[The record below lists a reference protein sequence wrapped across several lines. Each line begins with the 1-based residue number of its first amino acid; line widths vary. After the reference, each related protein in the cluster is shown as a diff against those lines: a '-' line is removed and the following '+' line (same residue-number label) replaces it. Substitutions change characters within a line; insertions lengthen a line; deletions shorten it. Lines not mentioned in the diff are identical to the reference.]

1 MKLLIPSLLVASV
14 VWAQVTPAPPKPAS
28 AGANPMAPVRPVQTP
43 LAPLTPPPSGPT
55 ATQQR
60 LSYAQQAFG
69 LAHSMYRAGNIS
81 ADAAAT
87 WSLRIYEA
95 QKDSPTAA
103 KEHVDRMV
111 ALEKLAIERVQSGS
125 APVLDKMTVAFFRAQ
140 AEQLAGKK

>member
-1 MKLLIPSLLVASV
+1 MKLLIPALLTASMAL
-14 VWAQVTPAPPKPAS
+14 AQVAPAPPKPAS
-28 AGANPMAPVRPVQTP
+28 GGANPMSAMRPVQTP
-43 LAPLTPPPSGPT
+43 LTPPPPPGGPNST
-55 ATQQR
+55 EQR

-103 KEHVDRMV
+103 KEHLDRMV
-111 ALEKLAIERVQSGS
+111 ALEKLAIERVQSGA
-125 APVLDKMTVAFFRAQ
+125 APVLDKLTVAFFRAQ
-140 AEQLAGKK
+140 AEQLTGKK

>member
-1 MKLLIPSLLVASV
+1 
-14 VWAQVTPAPPKPAS
+14 
-28 AGANPMAPVRPVQTP
+28 MAPVRPA
-43 LAPLTPPPSGPT
+43 LAPQPVQPGPGGLPT
-55 ATQQR
+55 SAEQR

-69 LAHSMYRAGNIS
+69 LAHSMYRAGSIS

-95 QKDSPTAA
+95 QKDSPTGATAA
-103 KEHVDRMV
+103 KEHLDRMQ
-111 ALEKLAIERVQSGS
+111 ALEKLAIEQVQSGS